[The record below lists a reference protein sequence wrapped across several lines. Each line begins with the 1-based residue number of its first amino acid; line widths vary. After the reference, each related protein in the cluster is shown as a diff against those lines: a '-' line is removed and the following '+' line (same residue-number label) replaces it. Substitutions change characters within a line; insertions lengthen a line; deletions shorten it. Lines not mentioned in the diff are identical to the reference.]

1 MIINN
6 FEKCYGCGIQVH
18 RSSRQRVKPCLCH
31 TCKGTDKRV
40 GSNDV
45 GVLCR
50 QLKKNSKRLTPEEL
64 LAEQAAWK
72 AQELK
77 VDYDD
82 KVIR

>member
-6 FEKCYGCGIQVH
+6 FEKCYGCGAKLQK
-18 RSSRQRVKPCLCH
+18 SSRQRVKPCLCH

-40 GSNDV
+40 GLNDV

-50 QLKKNSKRLTPEEL
+50 ELKRKSKPQTPEEF
-64 LAEQAAWK
+64 LAEKRLWE
-72 AQELK
+72 AQNLNL
-77 VDYDD
+77 DHFD